1 MADHTAQA
9 QSIFDQFDSD
19 HDGSL
24 TSGELK
30 PWYDTL
36 AASRPD
42 LGLNSDGYYAWFAV
56 MDANQDGS
64 ISVDELAGYLQS
76 INYTQ

>member
-30 PWYDTL
+30 HWYDIL

-42 LGLNSDGYYAWFAV
+42 LALTSDGYYAWFAV
-56 MDANQDGS
+56 MDANQDGA

>member
-24 TSGELK
+24 TSAELK
-30 PWYDTL
+30 PWYDILCTSRADL
-36 AASRPD
+36 A
-42 LGLNSDGYYAWFAV
+42 LNNDGYYAWFAV
-56 MDANQDGS
+56 MDANEDGS
-64 ISVDELAGYLQS
+64 ISVDELAAYLQS

>member
-30 PWYDTL
+30 PWYDIL

-42 LGLNSDGYYAWFAV
+42 LALNSDGYYAWFAV

>member
-1 MADHTAQA
+1 MADHKALA

-30 PWYDTL
+30 PWYDIL

-56 MDANQDGS
+56 MDANEDGS
-64 ISVDELAGYLQS
+64 ISVDELAAYLQT

>member
-30 PWYDTL
+30 PWYDIL
-36 AASRPD
+36 ATSRPD
-42 LGLNSDGYYAWFAV
+42 LGHTSDGYYAWFAV

>member
-1 MADHTAQA
+1 MADHKALA

-19 HDGSL
+19 HDGNL

-30 PWYDTL
+30 PWFDIL

-42 LGLNSDGYYAWFAV
+42 LNLTSDGYYEWFAI

-64 ISVDELAGYLQS
+64 ISVDELAGYLQT

>member
-30 PWYDTL
+30 PWYDILT
-36 AASRPD
+36 ASRPD
-42 LGLNSDGYYAWFAV
+42 HALTSDGYYAWFAV

>member
-1 MADHTAQA
+1 MTDYAAVA
-9 QSIFDQFDSD
+9 QSIFDQFDAD
-19 HDGSL
+19 HDGQL

-30 PWYDTL
+30 PWYDIL
-36 AASRPD
+36 AAARAD
-42 LGLNSDGYYAWFAV
+42 LGLTSDGYYAWFAV

-64 ISVDELAGYLQS
+64 ISADELAGYLQS